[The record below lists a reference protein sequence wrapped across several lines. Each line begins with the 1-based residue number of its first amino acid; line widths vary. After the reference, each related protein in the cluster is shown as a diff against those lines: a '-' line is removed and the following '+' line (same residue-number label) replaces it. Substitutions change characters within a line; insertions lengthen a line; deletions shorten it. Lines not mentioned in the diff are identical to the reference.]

1 MERFRYGTKETIAT
15 LIGLACFVLAE
26 WIQMR
31 LAGRGIIAPGVYQ
44 WVQLRVLVIAIVAV
58 FFGPLCGVFTGLG
71 GDLLINVIFESR
83 ISYPEVIVLGVYGL
97 FMGLYYGRIHFNRKG
112 FTARDFVDF
121 NAIQI
126 FAGLFCSLFMVP
138 MLLHFLEGVEV
149 TKGVLIGAKSVFGNS
164 VAVGTVVPIIMI
176 CYNYAMHRGRK
187 GIEQNSST
195 DTML

>member
-1 MERFRYGTKETIAT
+1 MEKFRYGTKETIAT

-26 WIQMR
+26 WLQMK
-31 LAGRGIIAPGVYQ
+31 LAGRGVIPPNVYS

-126 FAGLFCSLFMVP
+126 FAGLLCSLFMVP
-138 MLLHFLEGVEV
+138 ILLHFLEDVDV
-149 TKGVLIGAKSVFGNS
+149 IKGVMIGAKSAFGNS

-187 GIEQNSST
+187 GIEQNSGT

>member
-26 WIQMR
+26 WLQMI
-31 LAGRGIIAPGVYQ
+31 LADRGILSANLYG

-71 GDLLINVIFESR
+71 GDLLINVIFESK

-97 FMGLYYGRIHFNRKG
+97 FMGLYIGRIHFNRKG
-112 FTARDFVDF
+112 FTVRDFVDF

-126 FAGLFCSLFMVP
+126 FAGLFCSLFMIP
-138 MLLHFLEGVEV
+138 MLLHFIEDIDVTRGVM
-149 TKGVLIGAKSVFGNS
+149 IGAKSAFGNS

-176 CYNYAMHRGRK
+176 CYNYATHRGRK

-195 DTML
+195 DTVL